1 MRVASEPVSVRIV
14 TAPDASCGGAT
25 WSDAVAMIRGR
36 LASRF
41 GEAVTV
47 EHVLAFSPRFFEMT
61 NVTAAIEAGAELPIV
76 LVGEDVVSRG
86 GKLSEPR
93 IAEALR
99 AANVATEGESVP

>member
-1 MRVASEPVSVRIV
+1 MRVASEPVPVRIV
-14 TAPDASCGGAT
+14 TAPDASCGGTT
-25 WSDAVAMIRGR
+25 WSGAVAMIRGR

-61 NVTAAIEAGAELPIV
+61 KVTAAIEAGAELPIV

-99 AANVATEGESVP
+99 AANVGTEGGSVP